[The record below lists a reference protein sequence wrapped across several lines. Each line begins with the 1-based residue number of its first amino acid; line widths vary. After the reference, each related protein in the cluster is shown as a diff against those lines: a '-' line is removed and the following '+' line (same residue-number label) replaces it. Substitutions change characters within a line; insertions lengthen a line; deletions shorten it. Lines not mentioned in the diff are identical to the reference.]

1 VTEIKLTQR
10 ALRAWAGT
18 DRLSALQPE
27 RLARLPITM
36 ASTELALF
44 VAGVDVPILDPADD
58 DMFCERRGELTHARV
73 ALLPTAHGIVICDRH
88 DARVDDP
95 LRVCW
100 PDDSSYHLARA
111 IPPGRRASWLDLGCG
126 SAFAMLERPELASR
140 IVGVEINPRA
150 VRDARLGAKLSG
162 VERLELFEADAT
174 QLDPGE
180 RFELVTCNPPMP
192 AHEASGPRWR
202 VADDATV
209 RRMIARAG
217 ELVAPGGLVVVHAAL
232 GAIDELPGESILVA
246 YTPEDERQFGVMW
259 WSPDGE
265 PRKSLGRRALTPD
278 RPHLDSADRDAA
290 RAGTLPWH

>member
-1 VTEIKLTQR
+1 MISQR

-18 DRLSALQPE
+18 DRLSALSLD
-27 RLARLPITM
+27 RLAALPITR
-36 ASTELALF
+36 ASAELALL
-44 VAGVDVPILDPADD
+44 VAGVDVPAAFLGPLDEDLED
-58 DMFCERRGELTHARV
+58 LIEHRGELVHARV
-73 ALLPTAHGIVICDRH
+73 AVLPTARGVIVCDRA
-88 DARVDDP
+88 DAADSPD
-95 LRVCW
+95 RVCW

>member
-111 IPPGRRASWLDLGCG
+111 IPPGRRAGWLDVGCG
-126 SAFAMLERPELASR
+126 SGFAVLERPQLADAC
-140 IVGVEINPRA
+140 IGVDVNPRA
-150 VRDARLGAKLSG
+150 VTLAKLGAMISHARLLP
-162 VERLELFEADAT
+162 RHADAT
-174 QLDPGE
+174 TFDAGE
-180 RFELVTCNPPMP
+180 MFELVTCNPPIP
-192 AHEASGPRWR
+192 DGDGPIWRGAS
-202 VADDATV
+202 AEIV
-209 RRMIARAG
+209 RAMIATAG
-217 ELVAPGGLVVVHAAL
+217 KHVAPGGLAVVHAAL
-232 GAIDELPGESILVA
+232 ELLRELPGDVVTVA
-246 YTPEDERQFGVMW
+246 YTPEDARAFGIAW
-259 WSPDGE
+259 WQPDGE
-265 PRKSLGRRALTPD
+265 ARQIVAHRALSTD
-278 RPHLDSADRDAA
+278 RPHIDWTDRDAA
-290 RAGTLPWH
+290 LAGAL